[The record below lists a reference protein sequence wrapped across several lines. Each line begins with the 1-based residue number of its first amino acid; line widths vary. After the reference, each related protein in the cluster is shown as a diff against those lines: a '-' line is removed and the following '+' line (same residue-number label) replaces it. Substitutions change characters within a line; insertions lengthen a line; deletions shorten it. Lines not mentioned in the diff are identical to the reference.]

1 MATKTKTKIKQKPKK
16 PAGKPAA
23 RAAAPAKK
31 PASKY
36 AKFIDT
42 SWRTRGPKPP
52 PKPRSIPLPKKAA
65 PPLQPKAAA
74 PVKPAAKVGKVLRGT
89 VTEMLR
95 AVTAKAKKALARAA
109 KDGKDIPVAGKAA
122 PAPVKA
128 DAKAPAPL
136 TGAAAKAAAAKATK
150 HGAPEAEAEGEPGPL
165 LDLSDAAVKKMIKAA
180 KKRGYVTYDQLNEVM
195 PSEEVTSEQIEDV
208 LALMNEMG
216 INVVESEEAEAEEDD
231 DDEEEGGELVEKS
244 ATKVATTGAKEP
256 SERTDDPVRMYLREM
271 GTVELLSREGEIA
284 IAKRIEAGREAMI
297 AGLCES
303 PLTFQAIIVWRD
315 ELNEAKALLREII
328 DLEATYAG
336 PEAKAAQA
344 AQAAAMQ
351 PESQQEIA
359 AADDGMM
366 APPERNVPPPP
377 PPAPPAGRPHIQ
389 GRPGYG
395 GNGAN
400 GAAPVGTGEHVTLEA
415 RPEEED
421 DEEFEN
427 ALSLA
432 AMELE
437 LKPKVLETFD
447 KVADAYKK
455 LRKLQ
460 DQNVEGKLR
469 SESLSPSQERRY
481 KKLKEEIIVDVKSL
495 SLNQGRIDALVDQL
509 YEINRRLVSLE
520 GRLMRL
526 AESHGVTRED
536 FLKNYQGAELD
547 PKWLLRTSKLGAKG
561 WKGFVGHE
569 KDRIKAIRG
578 EIHALATETGLE
590 ILEFRRIVHFVQR
603 GEREARQAK
612 KEMVEANLR
621 LVISIAKKYTNRGL
635 QFLDLIQEGNIGL
648 MKAVDKFEYR
658 RGYKFSTYATWWIR
672 QAITRSIADQARTIR
687 IPVHMIET
695 INKIVRT
702 SRQMLHEIGRE
713 PTPEELAEKL
723 GMPLEKV
730 RKVLKIAKEPI
741 SLETPIGD
749 EEDSHLGDFIEDK
762 NAILPIDAAIQAN
775 LRETT
780 TRVLAS
786 LTPREERVL
795 RMRFGIGMNTDHTL
809 EEVGQQFSV
818 TRERI
823 RQIEAK
829 ALRKLKH
836 PSRSRKLRSFLD
848 N

>member
-1 MATKTKTKIKQKPKK
+1 M
-16 PAGKPAA
+16 
-23 RAAAPAKK
+23 PAK
-31 PASKY
+31 
-36 AKFIDT
+36 
-42 SWRTRGPKPP
+42 
-52 PKPRSIPLPKKAA
+52 
-65 PPLQPKAAA
+65 
-74 PVKPAAKVGKVLRGT
+74 
-89 VTEMLR
+89 
-95 AVTAKAKKALARAA
+95 
-109 KDGKDIPVAGKAA
+109 
-122 PAPVKA
+122 
-128 DAKAPAPL
+128 
-136 TGAAAKAAAAKATK
+136 
-150 HGAPEAEAEGEPGPL
+150 
-165 LDLSDAAVKKMIKAA
+165 
-180 KKRGYVTYDQLNEVM
+180 
-195 PSEEVTSEQIEDV
+195 SET
-208 LALMNEMG
+208 
-216 INVVESEEAEAEEDD
+216 
-231 DDEEEGGELVEKS
+231 
-244 ATKVATTGAKEP
+244 KEP
-256 SERTDDPVRMYLREM
+256 TERTDDPVRMYLREM
-271 GTVELLSREGEIA
+271 GSVELLSREGEIA

-303 PLTFQAIIVWRD
+303 PLTFQAIIIWRD
-315 ELNEAKALLREII
+315 ELNEGKVFLRDII

-336 PEAKAAQA
+336 PDAKAMPAAGRARRPADPAAGRRGTCSRRPGADPGAAGGARQRHPVQA
-344 AQAAAMQ
+344 GVRARRRRG
-351 PESQQEIA
+351 SRGRRD
-359 AADDGMM
+359 AADEGDF
-366 APPERNVPPPP
+366 
-377 PPAPPAGRPHIQ
+377 
-389 GRPGYG
+389 
-395 GNGAN
+395 
-400 GAAPVGTGEHVTLEA
+400 
-415 RPEEED
+415 D
-421 DEEFEN
+421 DDDMEN
-427 ALSLA
+427 SLSLA
-432 AMELE
+432 AIEAE
-437 LKPKVLETFD
+437 LKPKVVETFD
-447 KVADAYKK
+447 NIADAYKR
-455 LRKLQ
+455 LRRLQ
-460 DQNVEGKLR
+460 DQDIQNKLKND
-469 SESLSPSQERRY
+469 SLSPAQERKY
-481 KKLKEEIIVDVKSL
+481 KKLKEEIIAEVKSL
-495 SLNQGRIDALVDQL
+495 RLNQARIDALVEQL
-509 YEINRRLVSLE
+509 YDINKRLVGYE

-526 AESHGVTRED
+526 SESYGVSRED
-536 FLKNYQGAELD
+536 FLRNYQGSELD
-547 PKWLLRTSKLGAKG
+547 PRWLNRVSKLSAKG
-561 WKGFVGHE
+561 WKNLVA
-569 KDRIKAIRG
+569 KDKDKVKQHRHDIQV
-578 EIHALATETGLE
+578 LAGETGLE
-590 ILEFRRIVHFVQR
+590 IGEFRKIVHMVQK

-702 SRQMLHEIGRE
+702 SRQMLNEIGRE

-730 RKVLKIAKEPI
+730 RKVLKIAKEPL

-762 NAILPIDAAIQAN
+762 NAILPIDAAIQSN

>member
-1 MATKTKTKIKQKPKK
+1 MQQK
-16 PAGKPAA
+16 
-23 RAAAPAKK
+23 AKE
-31 PASKY
+31 
-36 AKFIDT
+36 
-42 SWRTRGPKPP
+42 
-52 PKPRSIPLPKKAA
+52 
-65 PPLQPKAAA
+65 
-74 PVKPAAKVGKVLRGT
+74 PAAKK
-89 VTEMLR
+89 
-95 AVTAKAKKALARAA
+95 
-109 KDGKDIPVAGKAA
+109 
-122 PAPVKA
+122 
-128 DAKAPAPL
+128 
-136 TGAAAKAAAAKATK
+136 
-150 HGAPEAEAEGEPGPL
+150 GETTTDRDSPL
-165 LDLSDAAVKKMIKAA
+165 LDLSDGAVKRMIKSA
-180 KKRGYVTYDQLNEVM
+180 KARGYVTYDELNEVL
-195 PSEEVTSEQIEDV
+195 PSEEVTSEQIEDIMAM
-208 LALMNEMG
+208 LSEMG
-216 INVVESEEAEAEEDD
+216 INVVENEEEE
-231 DDEEEGGELVEKS
+231 DDEEEEAAEEVAETTSRELTTQNLP
-244 ATKVATTGAKEP
+244 TKTTAKAEP
-256 SERTDDPVRMYLREM
+256 ADRTDDPVRMYLREM

-284 IAKRIEAGREAMI
+284 IAKRIEAGHEAMI

-303 PLTFQAIIVWRD
+303 PLTFQAIIIWRD
-315 ELNEAKALLREII
+315 ELNEGRVLLRDII
-328 DLEATYAG
+328 DLEATYEG
-336 PEAKAAQA
+336 PDAKQ
-344 AQAAAMQ
+344 Q
-351 PESQQEIA
+351 PA
-359 AADDGMM
+359 AADDESSDED
-366 APPERNVPPPP
+366 ADE
-377 PPAPPAGRPHIQ
+377 AK
-389 GRPGYG
+389 
-395 GNGAN
+395 AN
-400 GAAPVGTGEHVTLEA
+400 GADASGADDDGDSDKTDGDSDSDDDD
-415 RPEEED
+415 ED
-421 DEEFEN
+421 DYEN

-432 AMELE
+432 AMEAE

-447 KVADAYKK
+447 LIASNYKK
-455 LRKLQ
+455 LRKQQ
-460 DQNVEGKLR
+460 DKKIEQQVAGETGSRQQQRAYDKLR
-469 SESLSPSQERRY
+469 
-481 KKLKEEIIVDVKSL
+481 EEIISDVKSL
-495 SLNQGRIDALVDQL
+495 SLNANRIDSLVEQL
-509 YEINRRLVSLE
+509 YAINKRLVQLE
-520 GRLMRL
+520 GQLMRL
-526 AESHGVTRED
+526 ADSYGVPRAQFIEEYYG
-536 FLKNYQGAELD
+536 NELD
-547 PKWLLRTSKLGAKG
+547 QTWLERMSKSGSKKWTQMIGTENDRIVQLRT
-561 WKGFVGHE
+561 
-569 KDRIKAIRG
+569 
-578 EIHALATETGLE
+578 EIHELASETGLE
-590 ILEFRRIVHFVQR
+590 IPEFRRIVRAVQK

-713 PTPEELAEKL
+713 PTPEELSEKL
-723 GMPLEKV
+723 AMPLEKV

-762 NAILPIDAAIQAN
+762 NAVLPIDAAIQAN

-848 N
+848 S

>member
-1 MATKTKTKIKQKPKK
+1 MATKAKTLQVKDKEK
-16 PAGKPAA
+16 
-23 RAAAPAKK
+23 
-31 PASKY
+31 
-36 AKFIDT
+36 DD
-42 SWRTRGPKPP
+42 
-52 PKPRSIPLPKKAA
+52 KAA
-65 PPLQPKAAA
+65 DA
-74 PVKPAAKVGKVLRGT
+74 P
-89 VTEMLR
+89 E
-95 AVTAKAKKALARAA
+95 
-109 KDGKDIPVAGKAA
+109 KDA
-122 PAPVKA
+122 A
-128 DAKAPAPL
+128 DAPS
-136 TGAAAKAAAAKATK
+136 
-150 HGAPEAEAEGEPGPL
+150 PL
-165 LDLSDAAVKKMIKAA
+165 LDLSDAAVKKMIKQA
-180 KKRGYVTYDQLNEVM
+180 KKRGFVTFDQLNEVL
-195 PSEEVTSEQIEDV
+195 PSDTTSPEQIEDIMSM
-208 LALMNEMG
+208 LSDMG
-216 INVVESEEAEAEEDD
+216 INVSEAEEADS
-231 DDEEEGGELVEKS
+231 DEEKEDDADDTDNELVEVTQKAVTEVKKS
-244 ATKVATTGAKEP
+244 EP
-256 SERTDDPVRMYLREM
+256 GERTDDPVRMYLREM

-303 PLTFQAIIVWRD
+303 PLTFQAIIIWRD
-315 ELNEAKALLREII
+315 ELNEGKIFLRDII

-336 PEAKAAQA
+336 PDAKNNMNPALIGAPAGADGQPAANGEA
-344 AQAAAMQ
+344 
-351 PESQQEIA
+351 
-359 AADDGMM
+359 
-366 APPERNVPPPP
+366 APAHV
-377 PPAPPAGRPHIQ
+377 APPAAPPSPTPFR
-389 GRPGYG
+389 
-395 GNGAN
+395 AAAA
-400 GAAPVGTGEHVTLEA
+400 AAPGGDTVEKDPAESAADGDM
-415 RPEEED
+415 D
-421 DEEFEN
+421 DDEFEN
-427 ALSLA
+427 QMSLA
-432 AMELE
+432 AIEAE
-437 LKPKVLETFD
+437 LKPKVVETFD
-447 KVADAYKK
+447 KIASEYKK
-455 LRKLQ
+455 LRRLQ
-460 DQNVEGKLR
+460 EQDIANQLQ
-469 SESLSPSQERRY
+469 SELLSPSQERKY
-481 KKLKEEIIVDVKSL
+481 KKLKDEIIVEVKSL
-495 SLNQGRIDALVDQL
+495 RLNQARIDSLVEQL
-509 YEINRRLVSLE
+509 YDINKKLVSFE
-520 GRLMRL
+520 GRLLRL
-526 AESHGVTRED
+526 GDSHGVARED
-536 FLKNYQGAELD
+536 FLRNYQGSELD
-547 PKWLLRTSKLGAKG
+547 PRWLNRVSKLSAKG
-561 WKGFVGHE
+561 WKNFVHHE
-569 KDRIKAIRG
+569 KDRIKELRH
-578 EIHALATETGLE
+578 EIQSLAALTGLE
-590 ILEFRRIVHFVQR
+590 IGEFRKIVHGVQK

-702 SRQMLHEIGRE
+702 SRQMLNEIGRE

-730 RKVLKIAKEPI
+730 RKVLKIAKEPL
-741 SLETPIGD
+741 SLETPVGD

-762 NAILPIDAAIQAN
+762 NAILPIDAAIQSN